1 METKPTVV
9 VHTVVHSKA
18 TDTPADTP
26 DAPDAADAPD
36 TPDAAD
42 AADTSRAKHPTVQQ
56 IVTIV

>member
-26 DAPDAADAPD
+26 AYAADP
-36 TPDAAD
+36 AD
-42 AADTSRAKHPTVQQ
+42 PTDTSQAKHPTVQQ
-56 IVTIV
+56 IVATV

>member
-18 TDTPADTP
+18 TDTPANTP
-26 DAPDAADAPD
+26 DAAY
-36 TPDAAD
+36 AAD

-56 IVTIV
+56 IVAIV

>member
-26 DAPDAADAPD
+26 DAPDAAD
-36 TPDAAD
+36 TT
-42 AADTSRAKHPTVQQ
+42 DTSRAKHPTVQQ
-56 IVTIV
+56 IVAIV